1 MIHRL
6 HNDKSIRLCL
16 YSFRVDTKSYPV
28 SGRYHEYEQQRHRT
42 GASRSHIGIQHPAG
56 KVGREGLVKWIPV
69 LTAEYLLPSQWI
81 PVLTPTYALPLLS
94 EYLFT
99 LHSSVA
105 QNLREISYVTHHFR
119 DRHVAASLRNRNR
132 AKITVLMCK
141 QKPECP
147 VWFSCRR
154 KSYPG

>member
-16 YSFRVDTKSYPV
+16 YSFRADTKSYPV

-42 GASRSHIGIQHPAG
+42 GPSRSHTRIKHPAG

-69 LTAEYLLPSQWI
+69 LTPEYLLPSQWI
-81 PVLTPTYALPLLS
+81 PVLTPTYALPLL

-99 LHSSVA
+99 LYSNVA
-105 QNLREISYVTHHFR
+105 QNLREIWYVTRHFR
-119 DRHVAASLRNRNR
+119 DRHVAASLWNRNR
-132 AKITVLMCK
+132 AEIAGLMCE
-141 QKPECP
+141 QKPYP
-147 VWFSCRR
+147 VWSSCRR
-154 KSYPG
+154 KSHPG

>member
-16 YSFRVDTKSYPV
+16 YSFLADTKSYPV

-132 AKITVLMCK
+132 ANITVLMWE
-141 QKPECP
+141 QKPNP
-147 VWFSCRR
+147 VSFSCRR
-154 KSYPG
+154 KSFPG